1 MNVAD
6 TREALTGNAVA
17 VPTTIWKRAG
27 VLDLEANARNAE
39 FLFANGITSA
49 VYAGGVGEH
58 DLLSPEQQ
66 VVLLAAVAAA
76 VRGKT
81 ENPCLATGLGRTLER
96 VRQLA
101 PALADLDI
109 AFAMMMPPAT
119 GDPEE
124 QFAYFSEVMG
134 ILTEHGIGPMLYP
147 RPEHPMEVSTLER
160 LMDVCEVPG
169 VKLANNGMLLE
180 YAEMVARLGHERT
193 AWLCGT
199 VGWWMPAYAA
209 VGAARGMSTG
219 IGNAF
224 PDKPLDLLRRL
235 ADGSFE
241 RDDTYWTM
249 VRIEQVRQRDKSY
262 IALVIKQLQELAG
275 LAGGMNGD
283 GSELPAAVKSEV
295 ETLVRDACWLGG
307 R

>member
-6 TREALTGNAVA
+6 TRAVLTGNAVA
-17 VPTTIWKRAG
+17 VPTTIWKRPG
-27 VLDLEANARNAE
+27 VLDPEANAANAE

-58 DLLSPEQQ
+58 DRLSPEQQ
-66 VVLLAAVAAA
+66 VELLAAVAAA
-76 VRGKT
+76 VRGKAD
-81 ENPCLATGLGRTLER
+81 NPCLGTGLGRTLER
-96 VRQLA
+96 VKQLA

-199 VGWWMPAYAA
+199 AGWWMPAYAA

-249 VRIEQVRQRDKSY
+249 VRIEQIRQRDKSY

-295 ETLVRDACWLGG
+295 ETLVREACWLSG

>member
-1 MNVAD
+1 M
-6 TREALTGNAVA
+6 
-17 VPTTIWKRAG
+17 
-27 VLDLEANARNAE
+27 LDPEANAGNAE

-58 DLLSPEQQ
+58 DRLLPEQQ
-66 VVLLAAVAAA
+66 VELLAAVAAA

-81 ENPCLATGLGRTLER
+81 ENPCLGTGLGRTLER
-96 VRQLA
+96 VKQLA

-199 VGWWMPAYAA
+199 AGWWMPAYAA

-249 VRIEQVRQRDKSY
+249 VRIEQIRQRDKSY

-295 ETLVRDACWLGG
+295 ETLVREACWLSG

>member
-1 MNVAD
+1 MNVAK
-6 TREALTGNAVA
+6 TRAVLTGNAVA
-17 VPTTIWKRAG
+17 VPTTIWKQAG
-27 VLDLEANARNAE
+27 ELDLEANARNAE
-39 FLFANGITSA
+39 FLFANGITAA

-66 VVLLAAVAAA
+66 VELLSAVAPAA
-76 VRGKT
+76 RGKA
-81 ENPCLATGLGRTLER
+81 ENPCLGTGLGRTLER
-96 VRQLA
+96 VKQLA

-134 ILTEHGIGPMLYP
+134 ILTDHGIGPMLYP
-147 RPEHPMEVSTLER
+147 RPEHPMKVSTLER

-169 VKLANNGMLLE
+169 VKLANNGLLLE

-199 VGWWMPAYAA
+199 AGWWMPAYAA

-241 RDDTYWTM
+241 PDDTYWTM

-262 IALVIKQLQELAG
+262 VALVIKQLQELAG

-283 GSELPAAVKSEV
+283 GSELPDPVKSEV
-295 ETLVRDACWLGG
+295 ETLVRDACWLSG